1 MLFTMIEFVES
12 FEIAIACSGKIK
24 AEIKLGQLFGSR
36 TLRTVPNRFL
46 QPEIDG
52 SVSAVW
58 ATRGETTH
66 K

>member
-24 AEIKLGQLFGSR
+24 AEIKIGQLLGS
-36 TLRTVPNRFL
+36 RTVPNRFL

-58 ATRGETTH
+58 ATRGETTNH